1 MQYSYTFQVIT
12 SKNIAKAVPIY
23 HKEPRFH
30 LELDS
35 ALQTKEDIPNEMQ
48 NYLNII
54 DETLITVGNQYAWL

>member
-35 ALQTKEDIPNEMQ
+35 ALQTKEDIPKEMQ
-48 NYLNII
+48 TI
-54 DETLITVGNQYAWL
+54 

>member
-12 SKNIAKAVPIY
+12 SKNIAKAVSSY
-23 HKEPRFH
+23 QEKPRFH

-48 NYLNII
+48 TI
-54 DETLITVGNQYAWL
+54 